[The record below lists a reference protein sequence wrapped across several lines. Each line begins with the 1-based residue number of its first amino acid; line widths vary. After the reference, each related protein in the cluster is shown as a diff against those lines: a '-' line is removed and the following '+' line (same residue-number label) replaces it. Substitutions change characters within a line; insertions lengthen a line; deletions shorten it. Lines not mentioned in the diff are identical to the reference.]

1 MPIYLELVDIS
12 MTLIRICTLP
22 PVSELSMSGNKLG
35 RQMDKAFIK
44 YLSCPCDN
52 KRWLTFSDDR
62 KMSAFYLK
70 ALILFIILDASLSRL
85 ALS

>member
-1 MPIYLELVDIS
+1 
-12 MTLIRICTLP
+12 
-22 PVSELSMSGNKLG
+22 
-35 RQMDKAFIK
+35 MDKAFIK